1 MKKITIIA
9 ALLLSANLF
18 AQQNP
23 TGPAIPVNSTPPTL
37 QQHAWYRGGNF
48 AGAAGGNKNIFGTMW
63 NSPVYHY
70 ASSLQRMNVGF
81 LAPGA
86 SLVGVG
92 GNPNPMPAN
101 RLTRV
106 AINRDGNAPIQ
117 RPLSLLH
124 IGYDFPLLP
133 QGGQRNWMDIGM
145 MAMSGTDHVFLGLRQ
160 KSNTATGL
168 PSTFLINP
176 NDQQDAV
183 LNWGDNDSGP
193 DNLCFIYTA
202 PPSFGVPRS
211 STNDGREMM
220 RMIPNG
226 NVGLGPVFSDG
237 NQPKSN
243 YHMHNENSLSNWL
256 QITNEN
262 LPGVTQSNFPAA
274 SGTVN
279 ANDGFRI
286 GILGH
291 NNGQRNG
298 NALIYNQENR
308 HLLFSTNANT
318 NNVTPNNTLE
328 RMRITSIAAPTSL
341 ANGGY
346 GVYSPAGLNGNLTR
360 VAISHDPQSPVTRPL
375 SLLHLGYNTGA
386 VGFNPASTDGWRD
399 WMDIG
404 IFTNNGTD
412 NMYVG
417 LKTEAG
423 SFPANDRQDA
433 VVNWGDNDASNPFN
447 GPDNLRF
454 IFTSTTT
461 GSGNSPANSN
471 KGLETMRIN
480 PDTASTM
487 GGNFGMVGIGDY
499 SPGSLNDG
507 TLDAKLDIDGDLRI
521 RTVTEDTTLFKVL
534 VIDSADHNRVHWRS
548 IADLGG
554 NVTANNGISVTANNV
569 VQLGVPCNVN
579 GAPNIPGILASQFTE
594 ERVVPIRGYNLW
606 FATDSAGKGGVGIGG
621 QPVPTTFCGTGNTL
635 EVSANGASKYG
646 TTNSSGLRFTRL
658 TSFSPT
664 LPNGTN
670 GLDNTK
676 VLTVDSLGDVVL
688 VDAVGGGNVTAD
700 NGLSIDPLNANN
712 VQLGQECGSATSTA
726 NLLSDREIPLNDF
739 NLIFSGQGTTGNNIG
754 IGTTCTPIAK
764 LQVDKT
770 GTTTMSMSRGIY
782 VHNSEQA
789 ANYSVGAQIYT
800 DANSPYSRSIDVLAT
815 NSTIRNTGIHTS
827 GWGGQDSYGIN
838 SGGGMATVRNVG
850 VNGSAIAPGASVG
863 WGVTGSAT
871 TSGGNTGE
879 NVGVYGS
886 ATGSLTQNFG
896 GRFLANGSS
905 GINYG
910 VFAQA
915 PNTSSTLGP
924 HFAGYFAGDLLYT
937 GQFGVSDQ
945 MFKKN
950 IDSITD
956 ALSIISQLLPRTYLN
971 DVINYSKLGFNDS
984 KQYGFV
990 AQEVELVLPE
1000 LVGKGI
1006 HPDEYDTNGVKI
1018 NSSFDFKTLNYQAF
1032 IPILTKG
1039 IQEQQLV
1046 IDSMSNTI
1054 QIQDSINNDLETR
1067 LAYLESCIRNANIC
1081 EEGNRTLNN
1090 ELNNA
1095 TNHKSVEL
1103 VNTNSIILDQNMPN
1117 PFAENTVINYNIP
1130 TDVMEAKL
1138 LFYDLNG
1145 RIIKELIIEER
1156 GESKLTV
1163 YGNNLKTGVYTYSL
1177 IADGELI
1184 ATKKMVKK

>member
-1 MKKITIIA
+1 
-9 ALLLSANLF
+9 SA
-18 AQQNP
+18 
-23 TGPAIPVNSTPPTL
+23 STLP
-37 QQHAWYRGGNF
+37 
-48 AGAAGGNKNIFGTMW
+48 
-63 NSPVYHY
+63 
-70 ASSLQRMNVGF
+70 
-81 LAPGA
+81 
-86 SLVGVG
+86 
-92 GNPNPMPAN
+92 
-101 RLTRV
+101 LT
-106 AINRDGNAPIQ
+106 N
-117 RPLSLLH
+117 H
-124 IGYDFPLLP
+124 
-133 QGGQRNWMDIGM
+133 GM
-145 MAMSGTDHVFLGLRQ
+145 M
-160 KSNTATGL
+160 
-168 PSTFLINP
+168 
-176 NDQQDAV
+176 
-183 LNWGDNDSGP
+183 
-193 DNLCFIYTA
+193 
-202 PPSFGVPRS
+202 
-211 STNDGREMM
+211 
-220 RMIPNG
+220 
-226 NVGLGPVFSDG
+226 
-237 NQPKSN
+237 
-243 YHMHNENSLSNWL
+243 
-256 QITNEN
+256 
-262 LPGVTQSNFPAA
+262 
-274 SGTVN
+274 
-279 ANDGFRI
+279 
-286 GILGH
+286 
-291 NNGQRNG
+291 
-298 NALIYNQENR
+298 
-308 HLLFSTNANT
+308 
-318 NNVTPNNTLE
+318 
-328 RMRITSIAAPTSL
+328 
-341 ANGGY
+341 
-346 GVYSPAGLNGNLTR
+346 
-360 VAISHDPQSPVTRPL
+360 
-375 SLLHLGYNTGA
+375 
-386 VGFNPASTDGWRD
+386 
-399 WMDIG
+399 
-404 IFTNNGTD
+404 
-412 NMYVG
+412 
-417 LKTEAG
+417 
-423 SFPANDRQDA
+423 
-433 VVNWGDNDASNPFN
+433 
-447 GPDNLRF
+447 
-454 IFTSTTT
+454 
-461 GSGNSPANSN
+461 
-471 KGLETMRIN
+471 
-480 PDTASTM
+480 
-487 GGNFGMVGIGDY
+487 GIGNWTTAFNVAN
-499 SPGSLNDG
+499 PIN
-507 TLDAKLDIDGDLRI
+507 AKLDIDGDLRI
-521 RTVTEDTTLFKVL
+521 RTVTQDNTLTQIL
-534 VIDSADHNRVHWRS
+534 AIDPDDHNRVHWIDGS
-548 IADLGG
+548 NLGG
-554 NVTANNGISVTANNV
+554 NVTADNGIFVNAAGV
-569 VQLGVPCNVN
+569 VQLGVPCLNVN
-579 GAPNIPGILASQFTE
+579 GNVNTTGILATQFTE
-594 ERVVPIRGYNLW
+594 DRVIANRDFNFWIGSLD
-606 FATDSAGKGGVGIGG
+606 TETGGVGFGG
-621 QPVPTTFCGTGNTL
+621 QPASTAFCNTGNTV
-635 EVSANGASKYG
+635 EISANMKSTKYG
-646 TTNSSGLRFTRL
+646 NTNASGLRLTQL
-658 TSFSPT
+658 TSASPT
-664 LPNGTN
+664 LANGTN
-670 GLDNTK
+670 GVDNTR
-676 VLTVDSLGDVVL
+676 VLTVDQDGDVVL
-688 VDAVGGGNVTAD
+688 VDAVGGTGTVTAD
-700 NGLSIDPLNANN
+700 NGLSINPANN
-712 VQLGQECGSATSTA
+712 IQLGQACGSASSTA

-1081 EEGNRTLNN
+1081 EESNRTLNN

-1095 TNHKSVEL
+1095 TNQKSIEL
-1103 VNTNSIILDQNMPN
+1103 INSNSIVLDQNMPN

-1130 TDVMEAKL
+1130 NDVMEAKL